1 MLTELFAKR
10 STTVL
15 SDAPDWV
22 LELLGTTTTAN
33 TGASI
38 TPSTALYNVAVFA
51 CVRILAETI
60 SSLPLL
66 LYERMAGGGKRRA
79 ENHRL
84 YSLLHDAPNPEMTR
98 SEMWEA
104 LIGHLALRGNAY
116 CEIEY
121 DGSGRPRALWPLNPD
136 HMTVLRVD
144 GNLLYE
150 YQVKGTPT
158 RLLPQYIMHLRGLG
172 SDGVMGYS
180 PITLAREAIAIG
192 LAAEEYGARFYA
204 NDSRPG
210 GILTYP
216 GKLSPT
222 AASNLKTSWEAAHK
236 GLSNAQRVAILEE
249 GITWQQIGIAP
260 EEAQFLET
268 RKFQVTE
275 IARMFRIPPHML
287 ADLERATFSNI
298 EHQSIEFVVHTIRP
312 WLVRIEQRINQ
323 SLLTETEQRRYF
335 AEHLVDGLL
344 RGDIQSRYQAYATA
358 RQNGWMSA
366 NDIRALENQNPIPN
380 GDIYLV
386 PLNMIPADQAGGIR
400 ALPSL
405 QARNEAVPDLSP
417 PTGKVIVRAAG
428 GGSAESRRRIGRAFR
443 RLVEDAAG
451 RILRREE
458 ADVMRQAEKLLGK
471 GDTVGFLDWLSEFY
485 IEHQEFFQRYMLP
498 VLMALADQIA
508 QDANAEIGV
517 EGGLTNELE
526 AFMTEYT
533 RTAAAAYTGS
543 NRGQLQQVMEIAQAD
558 ATEPLPALQTRFDEW
573 KERTPGK
580 LSMIHTVRASGAV
593 TKAAWVAAGISAL
606 RWVAY
611 GDSCPYC
618 LALNGT
624 TVAITNAFMS
634 KDDVFEPEGATGPLT
649 VEWNVGHPP
658 LHLGCDCGLA
668 PAL

>member
-1 MLTELFAKR
+1 MLAELFTKR

-66 LYERMAGGGKRRA
+66 LYERMSGGGKRRA

-121 DGSGRPRALWPLNPD
+121 DGGGRPRALWPLNPD

-144 GNLLYE
+144 GSLIYE
-150 YQVKGTPT
+150 YQVNGMPT
-158 RLLPQYIMHLRGLG
+158 RLPAQYIMHLRGLG

-180 PITLAREAIAIG
+180 PIALAREAIAIG

-210 GILTYP
+210 GILTHP
-216 GKLSPT
+216 GKLSP
-222 AASNLKTSWEAAHK
+222 AAANNLKTSWEAAHK
-236 GLSNAQRVAILEE
+236 GLSNAQRVAVLEE
-249 GITWQQIGIAP
+249 GVTWQQIGIAP

-323 SLLTETEQRRYF
+323 SLLTETERRRYF

-366 NDIRALENQNPIPN
+366 NDIRELENLNPISN

-386 PLNMIPADQAGGIR
+386 PLNMIPADQAGGFR
-400 ALPSL
+400 ALNPVL
-405 QARNEAVPDLSP
+405 AAVNDLSP
-417 PTGKVIVRAAG
+417 NVVPGTLLVRSAG
-428 GGSAESRRRIGRAFR
+428 GGSAENRRRIGRAFR

-458 ADVMRQAEKLLGK
+458 ADIMRQAEKLLGK
-471 GDTVGFLDWLSEFY
+471 GDIVGFLDWLSEFY
-485 IEHQEFFQRYMLP
+485 VEHQEFFKRYMLP
-498 VLMALADQIA
+498 VLTALADQIA

-517 EGGLTNELE
+517 EGGLMSELE
-526 AFMTEYT
+526 LLVAEYT
-533 RTAAAAYTGS
+533 HTAAAAYVSS
-543 NRGQLQQVMEIAQAD
+543 NGGQLRQVVEIAQAD
-558 ATEPLPALQTRFDEW
+558 EADPLPALQTRFDEW

-580 LSMIHTVRASGAV
+580 LSMIHTVRANGAV
-593 TKAAWVAAGISAL
+593 TKAAWAAAGISAL

-618 LALNGT
+618 LALDGQ
-624 TVAITNAFMS
+624 TVAITNFFMS
-634 KDDVFEPEGATGPLT
+634 KDDVFEPDGASAPLT

-668 PAL
+668 PGI